1 MVAETILR
9 QLGGRRFA
17 VMTGSKN
24 FIDGGDSLSMKLTR
38 NQSGA
43 NYLRITLTPADEYK
57 MEFIKANAKGM
68 KTIKELEGVYCDQLQ
83 NIFTDVTGMYTR
95 L

>member
-1 MVAETILR
+1 MVAETILK
-9 QLGGRRFA
+9 QLGGKRFA

-24 FIDGGDSLSMKLTR
+24 FIDGGNSLSMKLTR

-43 NYLRITLTPADEYK
+43 NYLRITLTSMDDYT
-57 MEFIKANAKGM
+57 MEFISIRGSKMTTKNEVKG
-68 KTIKELEGVYCDQLQ
+68 VFCDHLQ
-83 NIFTDVTGMYTR
+83 AMFTSITGLNTR

>member
-1 MVAETILR
+1 MVAETILK

-17 VMTGSKN
+17 VMTGANN
-24 FIDGGDSLSMKLTR
+24 FIDGGDSLSMKLKR

-57 MEFIKANAKGM
+57 MEFIKANVKGM
-68 KTIKELEGVYCDQLQ
+68 KTIKEFDGVFCDQLQ
-83 NIFTDVTGMYTR
+83 NFFTEVTGMYTR

>member
-1 MVAETILR
+1 MVAETILK
-9 QLGGRRFA
+9 QLGGKRFA

-24 FIDGGDSLSMKLTR
+24 FIDGGNSLSMKLVR

-43 NYLRITLTPADEYK
+43 NYLRITLTSMDDYT
-57 MEFIKANAKGM
+57 MEFISIRGAKM
-68 KTIKELEGVYCDQLQ
+68 TTKKELKGVYCDQLQ
-83 NIFTDVTGMYTR
+83 AFFTDVTGLYTK